1 MKLYDFL
8 TYKKYILCNTVDD
21 IQELLKVKYSNYR
34 KKVFY
39 KDISVD
45 VDICYFGDSWTDIT
59 GILPEQSWTNQLD
72 ILLGITNT
80 NNFGIKAIGIE
91 DILYLFLAV
100 SRVIKMKKAVFLLAD
115 IRRITIP
122 TYILTKYHKDDTI
135 NHINYLVS
143 AIPTDKNA
151 LEIHKNI
158 YSLPKEFFYDRAK
171 IQIEMIIAIAEMLSI
186 DLYLG
191 SWSKETKSILKLY
204 NNPKLNIEIPPTDKK
219 GFDKMHPGVDI
230 HTQIAFNYFKE
241 IKSSNK

>member
-21 IQELLKVKYSNYR
+21 IEELLNVKYSNHR

-45 VDICYFGDSWTDIT
+45 ADICYFGDSWTAIA

-80 NNFGIKAIGIE
+80 NNFGIKGIGIE
-91 DILYLFLAV
+91 DILYLFLSV
-100 SRVIKMKKAVFLLAD
+100 SRVIKMKKAIFLLPD

-122 TYILTKYHKDDTI
+122 TKYPTGTI
-135 NHINYLVS
+135 NHKNYFVS
-143 AIPTDKNA
+143 IIPKDKNA
-151 LEIHKNI
+151 LNALEIYKNI
-158 YSLPKEFFYDRAK
+158 YSLPNEFFYDRAK

-191 SWSKETKSILKLY
+191 SWGKETKSILQLY
-204 NNPKLNIEIPPTDKK
+204 DNPKLNIEIPPSDKK

-241 IKSSNK
+241 IKASNK